1 MIYNSFARVYS
12 ELMDDSLY
20 ARWAKYVEDQVS
32 KDAKSLL
39 DVACGTGDLTILL
52 ANRFQVTGTDLSEEM
67 LKIAE
72 EKAKKANKTIP
83 FVQSNMM
90 DLFDFD
96 KFDVITCFDDSIC
109 YLKDEDELGVTFN
122 QAFEH
127 LNDGG
132 KFLFDAHSLYQ
143 MDEVFPGYMFNHRT
157 EDSAFMW
164 NSFEGEYPHT
174 IEHELTFFNWDE
186 KINGYTVNTEL
197 HKERTYPIDTFTMI
211 LQDIGFKNIHVSADF
226 GESDVKDDSTRWFFS
241 AEK

>member
-20 ARWAKYVEDQVS
+20 ARWAKYVENQTSSDN
-32 KDAKSLL
+32 KKLL

-52 ANRFQVTGTDLSEEM
+52 ADKFDVTGTDLSEEM
-67 LKIAE
+67 LKIAD
-72 EKAKKANKTIP
+72 EKAKKAQQTIP
-83 FVQSNMM
+83 FVASNMM

-109 YLKDEDELGVTFN
+109 YLKDEDELAVTFN
-122 QAFEH
+122 QAYEH

-132 KFLFDAHSLYQ
+132 KYLFDAHSLYQ

-164 NSFEGEYPHT
+164 NSFEGDYPHS
-174 IEHELTFFNWDE
+174 IEHELTFFNWNE
-186 KINGYTVNTEL
+186 KIQGYSVSTEL
-197 HKERTYPIDTFTMI
+197 HKERTYPIETFVMI
-211 LQDIGFKNIHVSADF
+211 LKDIGFKNVQVSADF
-226 GESDVKDDSTRWFFS
+226 GESEVKDDSTRWFFA

>member
-20 ARWAKYVEDQVS
+20 NRWADYVEKQVPA
-32 KDAKSLL
+32 KAKSLL

-52 ANRFQVTGTDLSEEM
+52 ANRFQVTGTDLSDEM

-72 EKAKKANKTIP
+72 EKAQKADKKIP

-90 DLFDFD
+90 DLYEFD
-96 KFDVITCFDDSIC
+96 KYDVITCFDDSIC
-109 YLKDEDELGVTFN
+109 YLKDEDELAVTFN
-122 QAFEH
+122 QALEH

-143 MDEVFPGYMFNHRT
+143 MDEIFPGYMFNHRT

-164 NSFEGEYPHT
+164 NSFEGEYPHS
-174 IEHELTFFNWDE
+174 IEHELTFFNWNE
-186 KINGYTVNTEL
+186 KIQGYSVNTEL
-197 HKERTYPIDTFTMI
+197 HKERTYPIDTFVNI
-211 LQDIGFKNIHVSADF
+211 LRDIGFKNVQVTADF
-226 GESDVKDDSTRWFFS
+226 GESDVKDDSTRWFFA

>member
-20 ARWAKYVEDQVS
+20 ARWAKYVENQTSSDN
-32 KDAKSLL
+32 KKLL

-52 ANRFQVTGTDLSEEM
+52 ADKFDVTGTDLSEEM
-67 LKIAE
+67 LKIAD
-72 EKAKKANKTIP
+72 EKAKKAQQTIP
-83 FVQSNMM
+83 FVASNMM

-109 YLKDEDELGVTFN
+109 YLKDEDELAVTFN
-122 QAFEH
+122 QAYEH

-132 KFLFDAHSLYQ
+132 KYLFDAHSLYQ

-164 NSFEGEYPHT
+164 NSFEGDYPHS
-174 IEHELTFFNWDE
+174 IEHELTFFNWNE
-186 KINGYTVNTEL
+186 KIQGYSVNTEL
-197 HKERTYPIDTFTMI
+197 HKERTYPIETFVMI
-211 LQDIGFKNIHVSADF
+211 LKDIGFKNVQVSSDF
-226 GESDVKDDSTRWFFS
+226 GESEVKDDSTRWFFA

>member
-20 ARWAKYVEDQVS
+20 AKWAQYVENQVTDKS
-32 KDAKSLL
+32 KSLL

-52 ANRFQVTGTDLSEEM
+52 ADKFQVTGTDLSEEM
-67 LKIAE
+67 LKIAA
-72 EKAKKANKTIP
+72 EKAQKAHRQIS
-83 FVQSNMM
+83 FIQSNMM
-90 DLFDFD
+90 DLFEFD

-109 YLKDEDELGVTFN
+109 YLKNEDELGIAFN

-127 LNDGG
+127 LNEGG
-132 KFLFDAHSLYQ
+132 KYLFDAHSLYQ

-164 NSFEGEYPHT
+164 NSFEGEYPHS
-174 IEHELTFFNWDE
+174 IEHELTFFNWNE
-186 KINGYTVNTEL
+186 KIKGYSVNTEL
-197 HKERTYPIDTFTMI
+197 HKERTYPIETFKMI
-211 LQDIGFKNIHVSADF
+211 LQDIGFKNIQVNADF
-226 GESDVKDDSTRWFFS
+226 GESTVQDDSTRWFFS

>member
-20 ARWAKYVEDQVS
+20 AKWAQYVENSVS
-32 KDAKSLL
+32 SQAQSLL

-52 ANRFQVTGTDLSEEM
+52 ADKFQVTGTDLSEEM
-67 LKIAE
+67 LKIAA
-72 EKAKKANKTIP
+72 EKAQKAQKEIP
-83 FVQSNMM
+83 FIPSNMM
-90 DLFDFD
+90 DLYGFD

-109 YLKDEDELGVTFN
+109 YLKDEDELGITFN

-127 LNDGG
+127 LNAGG
-132 KFLFDAHSLYQ
+132 KYLFDAHSLYQ

-164 NSFEGEYPHT
+164 NSFEGEYPHS
-174 IEHELTFFNWDE
+174 IEHELTFFNWNE
-186 KINGYTVNTEL
+186 KIKGYSVNTEL
-197 HKERTYPIDTFTMI
+197 HKERTYPLETFKMI
-211 LQDIGFKNIHVSADF
+211 LEDIGFKNIKVSADF
-226 GESDVKDDSTRWFFS
+226 GESNVQDDSTRWFFS

>member
-20 ARWAKYVEDQVS
+20 AKWAEYVEKEAGTID
-32 KDAKSLL
+32 KTLL

-52 ANRFQVTGTDLSEEM
+52 ADKFHVTGTDLSDEM

-72 EKAKKANKTIP
+72 EKAQKAKKTIP
-83 FVQSNMM
+83 FIQSNMM
-90 DLFDFD
+90 DLYDFE

-109 YLKDEDELGVTFN
+109 YLKDEDELAVAFN

-127 LNDGG
+127 LNAGG
-132 KFLFDAHSLYQ
+132 KYLFDAHSLYQ

-164 NSFEGEYPHT
+164 NSFEGEYPHS
-174 IEHELTFFNWDE
+174 IEHELTFFNWND
-186 KINGYTVNTEL
+186 KIKGYSVNTEL
-197 HKERTYPIDTFTMI
+197 HKERTYPIETFKMI
-211 LQDIGFKNIHVSADF
+211 LNDIGFKNIQVSAEF
-226 GESDVKDDSTRWFFS
+226 GKSEVKNDSTRWFFS

>member
-20 ARWAKYVEDQVS
+20 NRWADYVEKQVPA
-32 KDAKSLL
+32 KAKSLL

-52 ANRFQVTGTDLSEEM
+52 ANRFQVTRTDLSDEM

-72 EKAKKANKTIP
+72 EKAQKADKKIP

-90 DLFDFD
+90 DLYEFD
-96 KFDVITCFDDSIC
+96 KYDVITCFDDSIC
-109 YLKDEDELGVTFN
+109 YLKDEDELAVTFN
-122 QAFEH
+122 QALEH

-143 MDEVFPGYMFNHRT
+143 MDEIFPGYMFNHRT

-164 NSFEGEYPHT
+164 NSFEGEYPHS
-174 IEHELTFFNWDE
+174 IEHELTFFNWNE
-186 KINGYTVNTEL
+186 KIQGYSVNTEL
-197 HKERTYPIDTFTMI
+197 HKERTYPIDTFVNI
-211 LQDIGFKNIHVSADF
+211 LRDIGFKNFPSLEILIPSKTPLQVN
-226 GESDVKDDSTRWFFS
+226 
-241 AEK
+241 

>member
-20 ARWAKYVEDQVS
+20 AKWAEYVKKQVKS
-32 KDAKSLL
+32 NESLL

-52 ANRFQVTGTDLSEEM
+52 ADSFQVTGTDLSEEM

-72 EKAKKANKTIP
+72 EKAKTAGKSIP
-83 FVQSNMM
+83 FIQSNMM
-90 DLFDFD
+90 DLYDFD
-96 KFDVITCFDDSIC
+96 KFDVINCFDDSIC
-109 YLKDEDELGVTFN
+109 YLTDEDELAIAFK
-122 QAFEH
+122 QAYDH

-132 KFLFDAHSLYQ
+132 KYLFDAHSLYQ

-164 NSFEGEYPHT
+164 NSFEGEYPHS

-186 KINGYTVNTEL
+186 KIQGYSVNTEL
-197 HKERTYPIDTFTMI
+197 HKERTYPTATFKMI
-211 LQDIGFKNIHVSADF
+211 LEDIGFKNIQVTADF
-226 GESDVKDDSTRWFFS
+226 GESEIKDDSNRWFFS

>member
-20 ARWAKYVEDQVS
+20 AKWAQYVENQVS
-32 KDAKSLL
+32 EGKSLL

-52 ANRFQVTGTDLSEEM
+52 ADKFQVTGTDLSEEM
-67 LKIAE
+67 LKIAA
-72 EKAKKANKTIP
+72 EKAKKANKSIP
-83 FVQSNMM
+83 FEQSNMM
-90 DLFDFD
+90 DLYDFD

-109 YLKDEDELGVTFN
+109 YLQDEDELAVAFN

-127 LNDGG
+127 LNEGG
-132 KFLFDAHSLYQ
+132 KYLFDAHSLYQ

-164 NSFEGEYPHT
+164 NSFEGEYPHS
-174 IEHELTFFNWDE
+174 IEHELTFFNWNE
-186 KINGYTVNTEL
+186 KIKGYSVNTEL
-197 HKERTYPIDTFTMI
+197 HKERTYPIETFKMI
-211 LQDIGFKNIHVSADF
+211 LQDIGFKNIQVSADF
-226 GESDVKDDSTRWFFS
+226 GESTVQDDSTRWFFS